1 MSILPL
7 SDIEE
12 SCKLSLEFG
21 LLQSLKDGGGYLKK
35 KHIKKRQSSCQLIT
49 TSVFEICYSVT
60 NVDPFTPLIQT
71 VILPNNFYPFS
82 CKLVEN
88 LVLHQSN
95 ILFFIY
101 VCILITLLLNKSLN

>member
-35 KHIKKRQSSCQLIT
+35 NTKKRQSSCQLIT

-71 VILPNNFYPFS
+71 VILSNNFYPFS

-95 ILFFIY
+95 ILFFICVY
-101 VCILITLLLNKSLN
+101 SHHPSVE

>member
-82 CKLVEN
+82 GKLVEN

-95 ILFFIY
+95 ILFFIH